1 MVGKGH
7 KIEIINCFFCQ
18 WNWAQKTLFCFFG
31 QCINNEIKTN
41 FKFLSLFFYRYKS
54 VLSGS
59 FFVDKTGGGGGGG
72 MGRWVLVGVFDAGN
86 CPKINFK
93 WKWKYH

>member
-1 MVGKGH
+1 
-7 KIEIINCFFCQ
+7 
-18 WNWAQKTLFCFFG
+18 
-31 QCINNEIKTN
+31 
-41 FKFLSLFFYRYKS
+41 

-86 CPKINFK
+86 WPKINFRSK
-93 WKWKYH
+93 LKYHLIIINMLTRLDV